1 MRTLVAIT
9 YISGGAQGNELA
21 LAIAGWRK
29 HFKDDF
35 EILVVG
41 DMPPVQSDVW
51 MYVERLKPKEGEYL
65 PSIDICNKL
74 LHVCQYCKEHSYDG
88 FVWASDDFFAVNDF
102 TLEDVKTPKYQ
113 DDEMPRKWD
122 KTSNRWWLE
131 QVKTRKLCEENG
143 YGIVNWVTH
152 LPMYFDAERLY
163 WLIRDFDM
171 TNHGCIVENVY
182 YNAYPQDGKDGKPE
196 KLYLK
201 DRWKF
206 GVYYSPLDREGFQ
219 NALAHKIWVCCS
231 EHGWSKELENELY
244 KHYNQWHST
253 K

>member
-1 MRTLVAIT
+1 MKTLVAIF
-9 YISGGAQGNELA
+9 YIDSEAQGDEISLAISG
-21 LAIAGWRK
+21 WKK
-29 HFKDDF
+29 HFK
-35 EILVVG
+35 EYHEVLVVG
-41 DMPPVQSDVW
+41 DKPPVEGVKW

-74 LHVCQYCKEHSYDG
+74 SYVCQYCISHGYEG
-88 FVWASDDFFAVNDF
+88 FIWASDDFFAVNDF

-163 WLIRDFDM
+163 WLIHDFDM

-182 YNAYPQDGKDGKPE
+182 YNAYPQDGVPY
-196 KLYLK
+196 KLNLK

-206 GVYYSPLDREGFQ
+206 GVYYSPLDREGFA
-219 NALAHKIWVCCS
+219 NALANKIWVCCS
-231 EHGWSKELENELY
+231 VHGWSEQLEEELK
-244 KHYNQWHST
+244 KHYNLM
-253 K
+253 